1 VHVTHFCD
9 LPDMAA
15 DPAEHACSRAPVRR
29 PRHVAALAAAVLSV
43 CACPLFGCGS
53 SSSGGSGSTSE
64 TAGTTSTGTKPGT
77 TASGTQ
83 AGGSS
88 LKAIGKPQ
96 YARPSSSEPVLSGTA
111 QVAYR
116 NITASP
122 NTMRVKAGTTVRWT
136 NYDPVKHNVTSQGG
150 PQHFASKDFGPG
162 GYFQIKLTR
171 PGLVLYKCT
180 IHPVTMNGA
189 IEVVR

>member
-1 VHVTHFCD
+1 MPAGRLRLVLQRRLRIRRRNRWHD
-9 LPDMAA
+9 LHRNEARHDH
-15 DPAEHACSRAPVRR
+15 ERHAGR
-29 PRHVAALAAAVLSV
+29 
-43 CACPLFGCGS
+43 
-53 SSSGGSGSTSE
+53 
-64 TAGTTSTGTKPGT
+64 
-77 TASGTQ
+77 
-83 AGGSS
+83 GSS

-96 YARPSSSEPVLSGTA
+96 YGRPSPSEPVLSGTA

-116 NITASP
+116 NITVRP

-136 NYDPVKHNVTSQGG
+136 NYDEVKHNVTSQGG

-180 IHPVTMNGA
+180 IHPATMNGA
-189 IEVVR
+189 IEVVAGGQRARESARPSSLVDARA